1 MGRRELPRE
10 EAVDERVEI
19 TPATEVLESEGL
31 SMGKE
36 VKIGLGVIVV
46 LLVIFSGVLY
56 YRLSG
61 PPADAAAVDKQ
72 EPKEPAGEVTV
83 ASDPPSSV
91 SPPKVVNAT
100 AGAKSDLAKLSVSD
114 MAQWS
119 QKPELGRSG
128 DTRSK
133 DRPSPPQPS
142 YMPRNEGRSG
152 LAGGLPPDPFQ
163 RQTVQVQ
170 VDIGN
175 SPTAGAAA
183 TPSPAVTAYADSNTA
198 AASPSAAP
206 PPPSPIQ
213 SVSQEPAGGVAVG
226 TAAMNPLRD
235 LSAGTPPG
243 MNGIPPAPIS
253 RGGYGYASS
262 GSPSPINADPWG
274 RPSPPPLPPATDH
287 GTPPRSGYR
296 SAPESPAYGSRF
308 DMSSMKAEPSNS
320 GTYVIQPN
328 DNYWAISERIYG
340 SGSYFRALAEH
351 NRAKFPD
358 PDRLKAG
365 EEIAT
370 PSLAELEKN
379 YPSLCPKAEHRD
391 ATKRHMSLAST
402 PARHHGGRVYI
413 VQEGDTLFDIA
424 RYELGKA
431 ARWAE
436 IYELNREAIGND
448 FDHLSPGMRLTLPQD
463 HAPDK
468 VTQRP
473 WGLPQR

>member
-1 MGRRELPRE
+1 MGRRDLPR
-10 EAVDERVEI
+10 EAVDERGES

-36 VKIGLGVIVV
+36 VKIGLGVIVA
-46 LLVIFSGVLY
+46 LLVIFGGVLY

-61 PPADAAAVDKQ
+61 PPAEVAAVDKQ
-72 EPKEPAGEVTV
+72 LPKEPAGEVTV
-83 ASDPPSSV
+83 ASDPPRSGSS
-91 SPPKVVNAT
+91 PKVVTAT
-100 AGAKSDLAKLSVSD
+100 AGAKSDQSKLSVSD

-119 QKPELGRSG
+119 SKPELGRQG
-128 DTRSK
+128 DTRPK

-152 LAGGLPPDPFQ
+152 LPPGLPPDPFQ

-170 VDIGN
+170 VDNGN
-175 SPTAGAAA
+175 SPSAGAAVA
-183 TPSPAVTAYADSNTA
+183 PSPAAMAYAGANAA
-198 AASPSAAP
+198 AASLSPAP
-206 PPPSPIQ
+206 PPPSPIH
-213 SVSQEPAGGVAVG
+213 SGPQEPAGEVEVG
-226 TAAMNPLRD
+226 AASINPLRGLAAD
-235 LSAGTPPG
+235 TPPG
-243 MNGIPPAPIS
+243 MNGIPPAPTS

-274 RPSPPPLPPATDH
+274 RPSPPPSPPATDH
-287 GTPPRSGYR
+287 GAPPRSGYR

-308 DMSSMKAEPSNS
+308 NVSSTRAEPSNS

-328 DNYWAISERIYG
+328 DNYWTISEQVYG
-340 SGSYFRALAEH
+340 SGSYFRALAER

-370 PSLAELEKN
+370 PGLAELEKS

-402 PARHHGGRVYI
+402 PTRHRGGRVYV

-436 IYELNREAIGND
+436 IYELNREAIGTD
-448 FDHLSPGMRLTLPQD
+448 FDHLSPGMQLTLPQD
-463 HAPDK
+463 HTPGK

-473 WGLPQR
+473 GDLLQR